1 MVIYIVISKRFMN
14 KILFCYVFS
23 VKSGSSDKDNLDNL
37 LKTIAKDSMPSINDA
52 NNSKIR

>member
-1 MVIYIVISKRFMN
+1 M
-14 KILFCYVFS
+14 KINFFVFYFS
-23 VKSGSSDKDNLDNL
+23 VKSNSSDKDNLDNL